1 MWSMALKILS
11 ILGIILLCLLILV
24 LTALL
29 LVLFCPVTYRG
40 GSTAHAGEYRVW
52 FRFRW
57 FLGLVRGTFSYPG
70 EGGTQIKL
78 LWRTV
83 YGGGKRAEEDSKD
96 PAPGASESSE
106 KTAETMSETGE
117 SSEKTVETMPETGE
131 SSEKA
136 AEIMPE
142 TGESSEKATE
152 TVSEQQTGKV
162 SEPSSQAAT
171 ADGGQKAEEAEAEN
185 KNQQAKAE
193 GRRGLKERLPAFL
206 ELIRDRDNQELVKH
220 GFSRLGKILR
230 SLRPRFLRAQALVGL
245 GEPDLTGYAY
255 GIYWAVKPFLG
266 KKCQA
271 AITPDFERRVIEG
284 EIVLG
289 GRVMAA
295 VVLHHVV
302 RVLLD
307 RRLRRL
313 IDRLKT
319 I

>member
-11 ILGIILLCLLILV
+11 ILGIILLCLLVLV

-40 GSTAHAGEYRVW
+40 GATAHAGEYRVW

-83 YGGGKRAEEDSKD
+83 YGGEKRAEEDSKD
-96 PAPGASESSE
+96 PAPGASKSSE
-106 KTAETMSETGE
+106 KTAETI
-117 SSEKTVETMPETGE
+117 PETGE

-162 SEPSSQAAT
+162 SEPSSQAAP

>member
-24 LTALL
+24 LTTLL

-40 GSTAHAGEYRVW
+40 GATAHAGEYRVW

-131 SSEKA
+131 SSEK
-136 AEIMPE
+136 P
-142 TGESSEKATE
+142 TE

-162 SEPSSQAAT
+162 SEPSSQAAP
-171 ADGGQKAEEAEAEN
+171 ADGGQKAEEAEPEK

>member
-1 MWSMALKILS
+1 M
-11 ILGIILLCLLILV
+11 
-24 LTALL
+24 
-29 LVLFCPVTYRG
+29 
-40 GSTAHAGEYRVW
+40 
-52 FRFRW
+52 
-57 FLGLVRGTFSYPG
+57 
-70 EGGTQIKL
+70 
-78 LWRTV
+78 
-83 YGGGKRAEEDSKD
+83 
-96 PAPGASESSE
+96 
-106 KTAETMSETGE
+106 
-117 SSEKTVETMPETGE
+117 
-131 SSEKA
+131 
-136 AEIMPE
+136 
-142 TGESSEKATE
+142 
-152 TVSEQQTGKV
+152 
-162 SEPSSQAAT
+162 SEPSSQAAP
-171 ADGGQKAEEAEAEN
+171 ADGGQKAEEAESEK

>member
-40 GSTAHAGEYRVW
+40 GATAHAGEYRVW

-136 AEIMPE
+136 
-142 TGESSEKATE
+142 TE
-152 TVSEQQTGKV
+152 TV
-162 SEPSSQAAT
+162 SEPSSQAAP
-171 ADGGQKAEEAEAEN
+171 ADGGQKAEEAESEK

-271 AITPDFERRVIEG
+271 AITPDFQRRVIEG

>member
-11 ILGIILLCLLILV
+11 ILGIILLCLLVLV

-40 GSTAHAGEYRVW
+40 GATAHAGEYRVW

-117 SSEKTVETMPETGE
+117 SSKKTVETMPETGE

-136 AEIMPE
+136 
-142 TGESSEKATE
+142 TE
-152 TVSEQQTGKV
+152 TMP
-162 SEPSSQAAT
+162 EPSSQAAT
-171 ADGGQKAEEAEAEN
+171 ADGGQKAEEAESEN

>member
-1 MWSMALKILS
+1 MAAAK
-11 ILGIILLCLLILV
+11 
-24 LTALL
+24 
-29 LVLFCPVTYRG
+29 
-40 GSTAHAGEYRVW
+40 
-52 FRFRW
+52 
-57 FLGLVRGTFSYPG
+57 
-70 EGGTQIKL
+70 
-78 LWRTV
+78 
-83 YGGGKRAEEDSKD
+83 EDSKD

-106 KTAETMSETGE
+106 KTAETMSE
-117 SSEKTVETMPETGE
+117 
-131 SSEKA
+131 
-136 AEIMPE
+136 
-142 TGESSEKATE
+142 
-152 TVSEQQTGKV
+152 
-162 SEPSSQAAT
+162 PSSQAAP
-171 ADGGQKAEEAEAEN
+171 ADGGQKAEEAESEK

>member
-40 GSTAHAGEYRVW
+40 GATAHAGEYRVW

-131 SSEKA
+131 SSEK
-136 AEIMPE
+136 P
-142 TGESSEKATE
+142 TE

-162 SEPSSQAAT
+162 SEPSSQAAP
-171 ADGGQKAEEAEAEN
+171 ADGGQKAEEAEPEK

-230 SLRPRFLRAQALVGL
+230 SLRPRFLRTQALVGL

>member
-40 GSTAHAGEYRVW
+40 GATAHAGEYRVW

-136 AEIMPE
+136 
-142 TGESSEKATE
+142 TE
-152 TVSEQQTGKV
+152 TV
-162 SEPSSQAAT
+162 SEPSSQAAP
-171 ADGGQKAEEAEAEN
+171 ADGGQKAEEAESEK

-295 VVLHHVV
+295 VLHHVV

>member
-40 GSTAHAGEYRVW
+40 GATAHAGEYRVW

-136 AEIMPE
+136 
-142 TGESSEKATE
+142 TE
-152 TVSEQQTGKV
+152 TV
-162 SEPSSQAAT
+162 SEPSSQAAP
-171 ADGGQKAEEAEAEN
+171 ADGGQKAEEAESEK

-266 KKCQA
+266 KKCHA

>member
-40 GSTAHAGEYRVW
+40 GATAHAGEYRVW

-117 SSEKTVETMPETGE
+117 SSKKTVETMPETGE

-136 AEIMPE
+136 
-142 TGESSEKATE
+142 TE
-152 TVSEQQTGKV
+152 TMP
-162 SEPSSQAAT
+162 EPSSQAAT
-171 ADGGQKAEEAEAEN
+171 ADGGQKAEEAESEN

>member
-40 GSTAHAGEYRVW
+40 GATAHAGEYRVW

-117 SSEKTVETMPETGE
+117 SSEKATETMP
-131 SSEKA
+131 
-136 AEIMPE
+136 
-142 TGESSEKATE
+142 
-152 TVSEQQTGKV
+152 
-162 SEPSSQAAT
+162 EPSSQAAT
-171 ADGGQKAEEAEAEN
+171 ADGGQKAEEAESEN

-230 SLRPRFLRAQALVGL
+230 SLRPRFLRAQALMGL

>member
-11 ILGIILLCLLILV
+11 ILGIILLCLLVLV

-40 GSTAHAGEYRVW
+40 GATAHAGEYRVW

-83 YGGGKRAEEDSKD
+83 YGGGKRTEEDSKD
-96 PAPGASESSE
+96 PAPGASKSFE
-106 KTAETMSETGE
+106 KTAETMS
-117 SSEKTVETMPETGE
+117 ETGE

>member
-11 ILGIILLCLLILV
+11 ILGIILLCLLVLV

-40 GSTAHAGEYRVW
+40 GATAHAGEYRVW

-117 SSEKTVETMPETGE
+117 SSKKTVETMPETGE

-136 AEIMPE
+136 
-142 TGESSEKATE
+142 TE
-152 TVSEQQTGKV
+152 TMP
-162 SEPSSQAAT
+162 EPSSQAAT
-171 ADGGQKAEEAEAEN
+171 ADGGQKAEEAESEK

>member
-11 ILGIILLCLLILV
+11 ILGIILLCLLVLV

-40 GSTAHAGEYRVW
+40 GATAHAGEYRVW

-117 SSEKTVETMPETGE
+117 SSKKTVETMPETGE

-136 AEIMPE
+136 
-142 TGESSEKATE
+142 TE
-152 TVSEQQTGKV
+152 TMP
-162 SEPSSQAAT
+162 EPSSQAAT
-171 ADGGQKAEEAEAEN
+171 ADGGQKAEEAESEK

-266 KKCQA
+266 KKYQA
-271 AITPDFERRVIEG
+271 VITPDFERRVIEG

-302 RVLLD
+302 RVRLD

>member
-11 ILGIILLCLLILV
+11 ILGIILLCLLVLV

-40 GSTAHAGEYRVW
+40 GATAHAGEYRVW

-117 SSEKTVETMPETGE
+117 SSKKTVETMPETGE

-136 AEIMPE
+136 
-142 TGESSEKATE
+142 TE
-152 TVSEQQTGKV
+152 TMP
-162 SEPSSQAAT
+162 EPSSQAAT
-171 ADGGQKAEEAEAEN
+171 ADGGQKAEEAESEK

-266 KKCQA
+266 KKYQA
-271 AITPDFERRVIEG
+271 VITPDFERRVIEG

-307 RRLRRL
+307 IRLRRL

>member
-11 ILGIILLCLLILV
+11 ILGIILLCLLVLV

-40 GSTAHAGEYRVW
+40 GATAHAGEYRVW

-106 KTAETMSETGE
+106 KT
-117 SSEKTVETMPETGE
+117 VETMPETGE
-131 SSEKA
+131 SSKKT
-136 AEIMPE
+136 AE
-142 TGESSEKATE
+142 T
-152 TVSEQQTGKV
+152 V
-162 SEPSSQAAT
+162 SEPSSQAAP
-171 ADGGQKAEEAEAEN
+171 ADRGQKAEEGESEK

-266 KKCQA
+266 KKYQA

>member
-11 ILGIILLCLLILV
+11 ILGIILLCLLVLV

-40 GSTAHAGEYRVW
+40 GATAHAGEYRVW

-83 YGGGKRAEEDSKD
+83 YGGGKRTEEDSKD
-96 PAPGASESSE
+96 PAPGASKSFE
-106 KTAETMSETGE
+106 KTAETMS
-117 SSEKTVETMPETGE
+117 
-131 SSEKA
+131 
-136 AEIMPE
+136 E

>member
-40 GSTAHAGEYRVW
+40 GATAHAGEYRVW

-106 KTAETMSETGE
+106 KTAETMSE
-117 SSEKTVETMPETGE
+117 
-131 SSEKA
+131 
-136 AEIMPE
+136 
-142 TGESSEKATE
+142 
-152 TVSEQQTGKV
+152 
-162 SEPSSQAAT
+162 PSSQAAP
-171 ADGGQKAEEAEAEN
+171 ADGGQKAEEAEPEK

-295 VVLHHVV
+295 AVLHHVV

>member
-11 ILGIILLCLLILV
+11 ILGIILLCLLVLV

-40 GSTAHAGEYRVW
+40 GATAHAGEYRVW

-117 SSEKTVETMPETGE
+117 SSKKTVETMPETGE

-136 AEIMPE
+136 
-142 TGESSEKATE
+142 TE
-152 TVSEQQTGKV
+152 TMP
-162 SEPSSQAAT
+162 EPSSQAAT
-171 ADGGQKAEEAEAEN
+171 ADGGQKAEEAESEK

-266 KKCQA
+266 KN
-271 AITPDFERRVIEG
+271 TRR
-284 EIVLG
+284 
-289 GRVMAA
+289 
-295 VVLHHVV
+295 
-302 RVLLD
+302 
-307 RRLRRL
+307 
-313 IDRLKT
+313 
-319 I
+319 